1 MMDATILAV
10 IGTGLTAIGTGVALF
25 AALWR
30 AQGNR
35 FDTMERHIDK
45 RFEAVDKQFEA
56 VDKRFEAVDK
66 RWTERFDMAEKAS
79 RERFEIAENANRER
93 FDMAE
98 RANRERLEAM
108 DARWTERFEAMDRR
122 FETAERQN
130 EAAHA
135 AICGSIARLDERT
148 RADAVALHQR
158 FDGLNG
164 RFDDLYRHLLGERA
178 KTDVPGHA
186 PASG

>member
-1 MMDATILAV
+1 MDATA
-10 IGTGLTAIGTGVALF
+10 LTVVGTGVALF
-25 AALWR
+25 VALWKV
-30 AQGNR
+30 QGNR

-56 VDKRFEAVDK
+56 VDKR
-66 RWTERFDMAEKAS
+66 WTERFDMAEKAS
-79 RERFEIAENANRER
+79 RERFEIAERANRER

-98 RANRERLEAM
+98 KASRERFDMAEKASRERFEAM

-148 RADAVALHQR
+148 RADAAALHQR

-178 KTDVPGHA
+178 KTGMPGHA
-186 PASG
+186 PAAG